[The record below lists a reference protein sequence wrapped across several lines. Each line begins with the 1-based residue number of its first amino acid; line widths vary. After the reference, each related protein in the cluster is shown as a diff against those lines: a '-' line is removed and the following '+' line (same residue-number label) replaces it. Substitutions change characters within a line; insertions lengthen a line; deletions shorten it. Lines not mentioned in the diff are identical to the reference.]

1 MSVLTGSGHL
11 TPAQADAYGA
21 ALLQLLGTQN
31 PLDVLRS
38 TPAALRA
45 ELERI
50 PTSQLTTRE
59 APNKWSASMV
69 IAHLA
74 DSELVGSFRLR
85 MILAQERPALPA
97 YDQDAWATRFHYEQ
111 ADLEASLERF
121 DVLRRANLD
130 LWAGATSA
138 ELSRVG
144 IHGERGEESFERM
157 RRLYAGHDLAHLR
170 QLQRI
175 RGVVTGQ

>member
-1 MSVLTGSGHL
+1 MPPCFNSSA
-11 TPAQADAYGA
+11 P
-21 ALLQLLGTQN
+21 GTRSE
-31 PLDVLRS
+31 VLRT

-45 ELERI
+45 ELDRI
-50 PTSQLTTRE
+50 PTGQLTTRE

-97 YDQDAWATRFHYEQ
+97 YDQDAWATRFHYED
-111 ADLEASLERF
+111 ADLKASLGRF
-121 DVLRRANLD
+121 EVLRRANLD
-130 LWAGATSA
+130 LWAGANSA
-138 ELSRVG
+138 ELGRVG

-175 RGVVTGQ
+175 RGVVTGK